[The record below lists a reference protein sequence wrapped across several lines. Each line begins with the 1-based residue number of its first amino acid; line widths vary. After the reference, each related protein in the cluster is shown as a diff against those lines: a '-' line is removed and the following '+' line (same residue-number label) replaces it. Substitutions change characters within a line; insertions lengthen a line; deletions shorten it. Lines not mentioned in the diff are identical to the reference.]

1 MRISRLV
8 FTLFFWFWSFSIP
21 SLVTAQQG
29 MMPGPGT
36 HAAAAAFGCPS
47 GSGSCFDTFTGTP
60 GTQLATYN
68 SSWTNVYGE
77 DISYWLLTTSP
88 GVYVSDTSYYYSA
101 LYYSSSTSDTSQIT
115 TVGIAAGTS
124 AEPGPCTRCDQ
135 GGYSIY
141 WETTGTNVPV
151 IFGKNGGQA
160 TSTGCHMNTSVPNT
174 LKLVT
179 SGTGTVTNTAYVN
192 GTLCTSTYTDSSGL
206 SPGHPG
212 VLFMSLDSTV
222 SYNTITAWQD
232 H

>member
-68 SSWTNVYGE
+68 SSWTYFNGVA
-77 DISYWLLTTSP
+77 ISSWLLITPP
-88 GVYVSDTSYYYSA
+88 GVYVNSTSGYSI

-115 TVGIAAGTS
+115 TVGIAAGSS
-124 AEPGPCTRCDQ
+124 AAVGPCTRCDQ
-135 GGYSIY
+135 GVYAISWIAP
-141 WETTGTNVPV
+141 GTNATVY
-151 IFGKNGGQA
+151 FFNGLSNAG
-160 TSTGCHMNTSVPNT
+160 STGCHVNTGVPNT

-192 GTLCTSTYTDSSGL
+192 GTLCTSTYTDSSGY
-206 SPGHPG
+206 SSGHPG
-212 VLFMSLDSTV
+212 AAFESLSSTV
-222 SYNTITAWQD
+222 SENAITAWQD